1 MRIRAVR
8 GLPSAP
14 CRHIAS
20 DLTQPL
26 EAPAPLQTPGS
37 FMLVQGSLSSRT
49 PKRKQSLIF
58 RGDILFGT
66 QNQKKKNQVG
76 CIFISFVL
84 AVLSVYA
91 L

>member
-66 QNQKKKNQVG
+66 QNQKKKIIRWEV
-76 CIFISFVL
+76 FL
-84 AVLSVYA
+84 
-91 L
+91 